1 MHLDNDINE
10 AARADGI
17 TVRTAEDDN
26 TEMTVSLFKTKL
38 TVNTVYYGMPSV
50 L

>member
-10 AARADGI
+10 AARADDI
-17 TVRTAEDDN
+17 TVRTAEDN

-38 TVNTVYYGMPSV
+38 TVNSAYYGMPSV

>member
-10 AARADGI
+10 AARADDI
-17 TVRTAEDDN
+17 TTAEDDN